1 MNKFANQMREETT
14 YSTTANGAFCYNT
27 TGKALIDFF
36 ANIGGKRGRAL
47 DAIDLYRAARKENPE
62 LADNAILYTRNIRQG
77 GLGERELGRALLLEL
92 VELDPD
98 KIRRNFD
105 TIVETG
111 RWDDLFIFIGTSVEK
126 DMVAFVAAQLTED
139 IRNLRNNKSISVLGK
154 WAPSINASS
163 EKTKAMG
170 RFFAKNLGLSPKEY
184 RKMLAALR
192 IKLNIVER
200 NLALKNYD
208 KIDFSAVPSLAMLKY
223 KNAFR
228 NRCGILFN
236 NYLELLKEGKTKINT
251 STLYPYDI
259 VQKYILKFRYG
270 TGKIDEVDEL
280 AWKNLPNY
288 LSENYNVVFCS
299 DISGSMYSC
308 DCKPIASSIGL
319 GIYFAERNTGDFH
332 NLFCAFEG
340 KPVYIDLSNCD
351 TLADK
356 MRKILRYG
364 SDMTTNLDGTLALIH
379 QTSVKCDEAPRAIIV
394 CSDMEINPF
403 GTYYDRSK
411 INLIEK
417 WKEIFE
423 LDGLIMPKVIF
434 WNVNS
439 NENNCLAKCD
449 DNVAY
454 VSGYGT
460 STFSNLTTLIEKSA
474 YEAVIEILSKEQFQ
488 WK

>member
-27 TGKALIDFF
+27 TGKALIDLF
-36 ANIGGKRGRAL
+36 ANIGGKRGKVS
-47 DAIDLYRAARKENPE
+47 DAIALYHSARKENPE

-92 VELDPD
+92 VKLDPD

-126 DMVAFVAAQLTED
+126 DMVAFVAAQLTND
-139 IRNLRNNKSISVLGK
+139 MKNLRNNKPISIAPK
-154 WAPSINASS
+154 WLPSINASS
-163 EKTKAMG
+163 EKTKTMG

-184 RKMLAALR
+184 RKMLAAFR

-200 NLALKNYD
+200 NLTFKNYD

-223 KNAFR
+223 KNAFK
-228 NRCGILFN
+228 NRCGVLFD
-236 NYLELLKEGKTKINT
+236 NYLELLKEGKAKINT

-259 VQKYILKFRYG
+259 VRKNVDDIRRG
-270 TGKIDEVDEL
+270 VVKIDEVDEL
-280 AWKNLPNY
+280 AWRNLPNY
-288 LSENYNVVFCS
+288 LTGNYNVVFCS
-299 DISGSMYSC
+299 DISGSMYCC
-308 DCKPIASSIGL
+308 DYQPIASSVGL

-340 KPVYIDLSNCD
+340 KPVYIDLSKCD

-356 MRKILRYG
+356 MRKVLRYN
-364 SDMTTNLDGTLALIH
+364 SDMSTNLDGTLALIH
-379 QTSVKCDEAPRAIIV
+379 ETSVKCGEAPKAIIV

-403 GTYYDRSK
+403 GRYGYEK
-411 INLIEK
+411 VNLIEK
-417 WKEIFE
+417 WKELFE
-423 LDGLIMPKVIF
+423 LEGLIMPKVIF
-434 WNVNS
+434 WNVDS
-439 NENNCLAKCD
+439 NENNCLAKCE

-454 VSGYGT
+454 VSGYGA
-460 STFSNLTTLIEKSA
+460 SAFSNLTTLIEKSA